1 MSPVFKSGAFVQQ
14 CFSVHPRC
22 LVLKKL
28 ALPEKLILACTSC
41 NLQHCLTLR
50 TLTTRSPVA
59 RPPHEGTPPVET
71 ERTPEA
77 WFAGCAASHQP
88 GLGVREMDVLRDFV
102 GLRCA
107 ECRRLYDLDVL
118 RFETQQP

>member
-28 ALPEKLILACTSC
+28 ALPERLILACTSC
-41 NLQHCLTLR
+41 NLQHRLTLR
-50 TLTTRSPVA
+50 ALASRSPA
-59 RPPHEGTPPVET
+59 AHAPHEGTPPVAV
-71 ERTPEA
+71 ERAAEDWIA
-77 WFAGCAASHQP
+77 HCATAHQTA
-88 GLGVREMDVLRDFV
+88 LGVREMDVLRDFV

-107 ECRRLYDLDVL
+107 ECRRLYDLDVAF
-118 RFETQQP
+118 FETHQP